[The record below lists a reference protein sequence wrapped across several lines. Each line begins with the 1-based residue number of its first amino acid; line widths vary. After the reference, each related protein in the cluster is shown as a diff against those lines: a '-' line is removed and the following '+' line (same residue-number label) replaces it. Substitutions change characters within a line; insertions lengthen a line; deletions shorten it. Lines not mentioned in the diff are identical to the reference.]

1 MIWKLVAGMFGYTY
15 TGDWKDWKEWNIGQ
29 ILGQENQEDREE
41 EERKEEEEN
50 YEFLGNKNEILILS
64 VSFFYAEIQLTK
76 RPSRVTHSPK
86 LTLHSHATSSWLGST
101 RRAMLTQWMEEEHS
115 PLQWRS

>member
-1 MIWKLVAGMFGYTY
+1 MEISGRDVWVYIQLIGRIGRS
-15 TGDWKDWKEWNIGQ
+15 ENIEQ
-29 ILGQENQEDREE
+29 MNQEDREE
-41 EERKEEEEN
+41 EKRKEEEEN

-101 RRAMLTQWMEEEHS
+101 RRAMLTQWMEKEHS
-115 PLQWRS
+115 PLQ